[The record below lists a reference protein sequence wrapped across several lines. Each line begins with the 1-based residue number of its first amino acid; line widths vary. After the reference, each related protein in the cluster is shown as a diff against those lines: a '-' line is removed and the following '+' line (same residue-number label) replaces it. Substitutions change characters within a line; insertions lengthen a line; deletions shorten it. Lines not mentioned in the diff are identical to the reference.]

1 MKASK
6 TALVAALALGSLGL
20 LAGSVSACGG
30 GGGYGGGYGGY
41 SSHHHHKVYVKKV
54 YVRPVHVHV
63 EPCYHPFH
71 CFAIVNPG
79 DTWFTLSLREY
90 GKPHLWKKIAIFNG
104 LPLNAGLVPGMQLK
118 LPVIHPGGV
127 LLPSSAPAPIALA
140 GPTPG
145 GPIGLPNGGGIPQ
158 ANFIPQGAPTGAPQM
173 SFAPQAGSQ
182 ANFAQSSSPQ
192 MGAQNFAGPTGTG
205 PQGATSMG
213 APNMLQGNGPMMQN
227 FGGSNASQP
236 NGAPQNFGAPNM
248 IPQNFGQPNGLPQN
262 GPALGQP
269 NVDTSAMAPI
279 APVAPTAN
287 IRTVARETVAI
298 EKRLPNVAIGSILSL
313 DGQSLGTERGT
324 VRLKVNGLALPI
336 EVLEWSTTSVKI
348 QLPQLELAGAIK
360 AEIEVLRADGS
371 LASKSAVELT
381 TATSR
386 LALGN

>member
-6 TALVAALALGSLGL
+6 TALVAALVLGSIGL
-20 LAGSVSACGG
+20 AAGSVSACGG

-41 SSHHHHKVYVKKV
+41 NNYHKKVYVKKV
-54 YVRPVHVHV
+54 YVQPVHVHV
-63 EPCYHPFH
+63 EPICHPAH

-79 DTWFTLSLREY
+79 DTWFTVSLREY
-90 GKPHLWKKIAIFNG
+90 GKPHLWKKIAVFNG

-127 LLPSSAPAPIALA
+127 LLPSSAPAPIAVA
-140 GPTPG
+140 AAIPG

-158 ANFIPQGAPTGAPQM
+158 QNFLPQGAPTGAPQ
-173 SFAPQAGSQ
+173 
-182 ANFAQSSSPQ
+182 ANFALQ
-192 MGAQNFAGPTGTG
+192 AG
-205 PQGATSMG
+205 PQGAPQMG

-227 FGGSNASQP
+227 FGGPNASQP
-236 NGAPQNFGAPNM
+236 NVAPQSFGPQNIGPQNLGQPNM
-248 IPQNFGQPNGLPQN
+248 GQPNGPTF
-262 GPALGQP
+262 GQP
-269 NVDTSAMAPI
+269 NVDNSAMTPLT
-279 APVAPTAN
+279 PVAPTAT
-287 IRTVARETVAI
+287 IRTVSTERS
-298 EKRLPNVAIGSILSL
+298 LPSVAIGSILSL
-313 DGQSLGTERGT
+313 DGQSLGTDRGT

-381 TATSR
+381 AATSR

>member
-6 TALVAALALGSLGL
+6 TALVAALVFGSIGL
-20 LAGSVSACGG
+20 AAGSVSACGG

-41 SSHHHHKVYVKKV
+41 HKKVYVKKV
-54 YVRPVHVHV
+54 YVQPVHVHV
-63 EPCYHPFH
+63 EPICHPAH

-127 LLPSSAPAPIALA
+127 LVPSSAPAPIAIG
-140 GPTPG
+140 GPIPGGPVAG
-145 GPIGLPNGGGIPQ
+145 GPIGLPTGGGIPQ
-158 ANFIPQGAPTGAPQM
+158 QNFIQQGATTGAPQAN
-173 SFAPQAGSQ
+173 FALQGGVQPQ
-182 ANFAQSSSPQ
+182 ANFAPQSSPQ
-192 MGAQNFAGPTGTG
+192 
-205 PQGATSMG
+205 MG

-227 FGGSNASQP
+227 FGGPNASQS
-236 NGAPQNFGAPNM
+236 NGAPNM
-248 IPQNFGQPNGLPQN
+248 IPQNMGPQNFGQPNMGQPN
-262 GPALGQP
+262 GPTFGQP
-269 NVDTSAMAPI
+269 NVDTSAMTPIAPI
-279 APVAPTAN
+279 APTAT
-287 IRTVARETVAI
+287 IRTVSTERS
-298 EKRLPNVAIGSILSL
+298 LPSVAIGSVLSL
-313 DGQSLGTERGT
+313 DGQSLGTDRGT

-348 QLPQLELAGAIK
+348 QLPRLELTGAMN

-371 LASKSAVELT
+371 VASKSAVELT

>member
-6 TALVAALALGSLGL
+6 TALVAALVLGSVGFA
-20 LAGSVSACGG
+20 AGSVSACGG

-41 SSHHHHKVYVKKV
+41 NNYHKKVYVKRV
-54 YVRPVHVHV
+54 YVEPVHVHV

-104 LPLNAGLVPGMQLK
+104 LPLNAGLIPGMQLK

-127 LLPSSAPAPIALA
+127 LVPSSAPAPIAIG
-140 GPTPG
+140 GPIPGGPIASGPIPG

-158 ANFIPQGAPTGAPQM
+158 QNFIQQGAPNGGAPQANFALQSGPQGAPQGAPQ
-173 SFAPQAGSQ
+173 
-182 ANFAQSSSPQ
+182 
-192 MGAQNFAGPTGTG
+192 
-205 PQGATSMG
+205 MG

-227 FGGSNASQP
+227 FGGPNASQP
-236 NGAPQNFGAPNM
+236 NGAPQNFGPQNM
-248 IPQNFGQPNGLPQN
+248 GPQNFGQPNMSQPN

-269 NVDTSAMAPI
+269 NVDNSAMTPIAPI
-279 APVAPTAN
+279 APTAT
-287 IRTVARETVAI
+287 IRTVSTERS
-298 EKRLPNVAIGSILSL
+298 LPSVAIGTVLSL
-313 DGQSLGTERGT
+313 DGQSLGTDRGT

-381 TATSR
+381 AATSR